1 MRLPTRTPSAT
12 GNNPQGFIPPDGGA
26 GRDVARK
33 FTKGF
38 TFVEVMVSLV
48 VLSCGIVL
56 IYKSFFLCADYL
68 NNLTCRL
75 YASSLI
81 DEKIGDICE
90 SFAEWPA
97 KDLDLGASSVT
108 LDINHKP
115 VLFNYEVHFA
125 PLSDVKSVWELD
137 VKLFWIDGRR
147 NMHAERS
154 AYMIR

>member
-1 MRLPTRTPSAT
+1 MGLPKSAT
-12 GNNPQGFIPPDGGA
+12 GN
-26 GRDVARK
+26 
-33 FTKGF
+33 KGF

-48 VLSCGIVL
+48 VLCCGIVM

-81 DEKIGDICE
+81 DEKIGVIAE

-97 KDLDLGASSVT
+97 KDLNLGDNRVT
-108 LDINHKP
+108 LQINHKP
-115 VLFNYEVHFA
+115 VQFTYDIKLA
-125 PLSDVKSVWELD
+125 PLSDVKSVWQLD
-137 VKLFWIDGRR
+137 VNLAWTDGPR